1 MLAEALSSFDPVAA
15 AVALRGEDGFIWLD
29 SAAPEHPGARFS
41 YICVWPVERLR
52 LTATAEAASLL
63 RGWAQRANVARLDG
77 GAPFQGGVAGYLSYD
92 FAPAFMPRFQSRHSA
107 DLSPALE
114 FGLYD
119 TVIAFDRGAGTAHI
133 YSAGMQAWDT
143 APDDQLAKEKI
154 RRLKERLA
162 APALPL
168 PPAETLNWSRHGP
181 PAAYQASV
189 SRVQEYIREGDIYQ
203 ANISGLWTAR
213 PLGPDDAFAQYLRG
227 RARSP
232 APFSAFGVF
241 EGRAIA
247 SFSPERL
254 ISADGEGRVKAE
266 PIKGTIRRSEDAA
279 ADAAARA
286 ALRASEKDR
295 AENVMIVDLLRNDI
309 SRVCTPS
316 SVSVSSLCRLETFA
330 NLHHLVSTV
339 EGQLAEGQAAT
350 DLLAAVF
357 PGGSITGAPKLRAM
371 EIIDTLEPAPRGAF
385 CGSMGWI
392 GHDGAMDFS
401 ILIRTLEVLPAQ
413 TRLWAG
419 AGITL
424 LSDPEAE
431 HDEIRLKAERIIG
444 EATLPAVAS

>member
-1 MLAEALSSFDPVAA
+1 MQAEALPSFDPVAA
-15 AVALRGEDGFIWLD
+15 AMVLRGEDGFLWLD
-29 SAAPEHPGARFS
+29 SAAPDHPGTRYS
-41 YICVWPVERLR
+41 YICVWPVDRLQ
-52 LTATAEAASLL
+52 LDAAAEAAGRL
-63 RGWAQRANVARLDG
+63 RAWIGGRRVARIEG
-77 GAPFQGGVAGYLSYD
+77 GAPFQGGAAGYLSYD
-92 FAPAFMPRFQSRHSA
+92 FAPAFMGRFQSRHA
-107 DLSPALE
+107 PVLTPALE

-119 TVIAFDRGAGTAHI
+119 TVIAFDHSAQTAHL
-133 YSAGMQAWDT
+133 YSAGLRAGDT
-143 APDDQLAKEKI
+143 APDEQLAKEKI

-162 APALPL
+162 ATVSPPPPPEALTWTPRSA
-168 PPAETLNWSRHGP
+168 PGG
-181 PAAYQASV
+181 YQASV
-189 SRVQEYIREGDIYQ
+189 SRVQEYIRDGDIYQ
-203 ANISGLWTAR
+203 ANISGLWTAG
-213 PLGPDDAFAQYLRG
+213 PLSPEAAFAQYLQG

-254 ISADGEGRVKAE
+254 ISADGEGWVKAE
-266 PIKGTIRRSEDAA
+266 PIKGTIRRREDAVE
-279 ADAAARA
+279 DAAARA
-286 ALRASEKDR
+286 ALLASEKDR

-309 SRVCTPS
+309 SRVCTS
-316 SVSVSSLCRLETFA
+316 ASVSVSSLCRLETFA

-339 EGQLAEGQAAT
+339 EGQLAPGQTAA

-371 EIIDTLEPAPRGAF
+371 EIIDALEPEARGIF

-392 GHDGAMDFS
+392 GHDGATDFS
-401 ILIRTLEVLPAQ
+401 ILIRTLEILPGE

-431 HDEIRLKAERIIG
+431 HEEICLKAERIMG
-444 EATLPAVAS
+444 RSALPVRAS